1 MFEQSESYL
10 SNWLISLNI
19 GSWSV
24 NFAIVLGITL
34 LLQLIWRSFAKR
46 TEKITAKTGWNIHR
60 LVPLYLGGDNKASNT
75 VVVHPYCHN
84 SIHRGQNTAAPSYM
98 AL

>member
-19 GSWSV
+19 GNWSV

-34 LLQLIWRSFAKR
+34 FCNLF
-46 TEKITAKTGWNIHR
+46 G
-60 LVPLYLGGDNKASNT
+60 VPLLKE
-75 VVVHPYCHN
+75 
-84 SIHRGQNTAAPSYM
+84 QKK
-98 AL
+98 